1 MDIINLLIFV
11 CISCYLRYTHL
22 TLRLVWVV
30 SAGIGWASCENCH
43 GPERI
48 MGSHVSN
55 NLSINILL
63 CYLRFSY
70 EIVKKFLILKVL
82 FKIFMISLIDAQ
94 IASIPYSPTL

>member
-1 MDIINLLIFV
+1 
-11 CISCYLRYTHL
+11 
-22 TLRLVWVV
+22 
-30 SAGIGWASCENCH
+30 
-43 GPERI
+43 

-94 IASIPYSPTL
+94 FASIPYSPTL